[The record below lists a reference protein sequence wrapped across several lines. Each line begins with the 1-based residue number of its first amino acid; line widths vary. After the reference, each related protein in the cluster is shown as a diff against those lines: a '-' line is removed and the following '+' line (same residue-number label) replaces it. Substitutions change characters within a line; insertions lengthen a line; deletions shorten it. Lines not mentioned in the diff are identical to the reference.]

1 MNSRQELALNRYSP
15 ASFQLVDDGT
25 LDTVIMFKGVDYR
38 FSDTS
43 EYRDNNGSLDLCRFI
58 EDYADEIVE
67 DYEIEAK
74 LRKLQE

>member
-1 MNSRQELALNRYSP
+1 MNINHECALNRYSP

-25 LDTVIMFKGVDYR
+25 LDTVILFRGVDYR

-43 EYRDNNGSLDLCRFI
+43 DYRDNQGNLDMCRFL

-67 DYEIEAK
+67 DYEMEFP
-74 LRKLQE
+74 E